1 VIRLTS
7 RLPSA
12 SILIQT
18 NAPAGTQNLIAC
30 GGNRPAYQTPGGT
43 SSITVTATSGTEVQ
57 TAVITINVH

>member
-30 GGNRPAYQTPGGT
+30 GGIRPAHQTPVAT